1 VATYLLI
8 PLHTSDPA
16 WRFAARRDP
25 VQVIATS
32 EREARAAAWL
42 RFGSP
47 LKSADDPWLS
57 PKWTYAHIV
66 DGTDLGFP
74 VLKPEESASKE
85 LAASQSPAS
94 A

>member
-1 VATYLLI
+1 VPTYLLI
-8 PLHTSDPA
+8 PLHTSDPI
-16 WRFAARRDP
+16 WQFAARRDP

-47 LKSADDPWLS
+47 LQSADDPWLLS
-57 PKWTYAHIV
+57 KWTYAHIV

-74 VLKPEESASKE
+74 VLKPVEPARKE
-85 LAASQSPAS
+85 LAASQSS
-94 A
+94 ANA